1 MNIIRVIKDFLVLTF
16 ATLIV
21 AAAVFFFLMPS
32 HASVSSIA
40 GLAIVL
46 ANFIP
51 LSVATITF
59 LMNVILLAFG
69 FLLVGKEFGLKTVYT
84 ALLMPIFMRMFEM
97 LFPNFESFTHDATL
111 DVVCYIVVVSVG
123 VSILFT
129 ENASSGGVD
138 IIAKIMNKYAKIDF
152 GRASSIAGAVIALS
166 SILVYD
172 SKTVILSILGT
183 YANGYVI
190 DHFIFNRS
198 LKRRVCVSSPKN
210 EEIRDYIVNTLHSGA
225 TMYEAIGA
233 YKLKKHIEIITIVDK
248 NEYQKLMTFIQ
259 QTDPQAFVT
268 VYRVSNMSYRSKS
281 LEERIF

>member
-1 MNIIRVIKDFLVLTF
+1 MNIWRVVRDFFVLTF

-32 HASVSSIA
+32 HASVSSVA

-51 LSVATITF
+51 FSVSEIT
-59 LMNVILLAFG
+59 LGINVILLIFG
-69 FLLVGKEFGLKTVYT
+69 FALCGREFGIKTVYT
-84 ALLMPIFMRMFEM
+84 ALLMPVFMGMFEK
-97 LFPNFESFTHDATL
+97 LLPNYTSLTNDATL
-111 DVVCYIVVVSVG
+111 DVICYIVVVSVG

-129 ENASSGGVD
+129 ENSSSGGVD
-138 IIAKIMNKYAKIDF
+138 IIAKIMNKYLKIDF

-198 LKRRVCVSSPKN
+198 LKRRVCVSSPEHEK
-210 EEIRDYIVNTLHSGA
+210 IREFIVNTLHSGA

-233 YKLKKHIEIITIVDK
+233 FKLKKHIEIITIVDK
-248 NEYQKLMTFIQ
+248 NEYQKLMAFIQ
-259 QTDPQAFVT
+259 EVDPQAFVT
-268 VYRVSNMSYRSKS
+268 VYRVSNMSYRSKQ
-281 LEERIF
+281 LEERQF

>member
-1 MNIIRVIKDFLVLTF
+1 MNKIRVIRDFCVITF

-32 HASVSSIA
+32 HTSVSSIA
-40 GLAIVL
+40 GLSIVL

-59 LMNVILLAFG
+59 LINVVLLAFG

-84 ALLMPIFMRMFEM
+84 ALLMPIFMGVFEK

-111 DVVCYIVVVSVG
+111 DVICYIVVVSVG
-123 VSILFT
+123 ISILFT

-138 IIAKIMNKYAKIDF
+138 IIAKIINKYTKMDF
-152 GRASSIAGAVIALS
+152 GKASSIAGAVIALS

-198 LKRRVCVSSPKN
+198 LKRRVCISSPEHEK
-210 EEIRDYIVNTLHSGA
+210 IREFIVNSLHSGA

-233 YKLKKHIEIITIVDK
+233 FKLRKHIEIITIVDK
-248 NEYQKLMTFIQ
+248 NEYQKLMNFIQ
-259 QTDPQAFVT
+259 MTDPQAFVT